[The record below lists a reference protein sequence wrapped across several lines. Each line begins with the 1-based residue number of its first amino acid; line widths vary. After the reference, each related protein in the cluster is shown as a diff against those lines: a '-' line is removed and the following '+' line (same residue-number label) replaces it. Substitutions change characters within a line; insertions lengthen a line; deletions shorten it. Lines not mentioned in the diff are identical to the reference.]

1 MLVIGVAI
9 IMENYLNKKN
19 KTLLLSIIS
28 GECGSNDEKLFKEEE
43 SIRMINVLYWTN
55 KMNEWFILCQL
66 LFPPLMDI
74 YI

>member
-1 MLVIGVAI
+1 MIGVAI

-43 SIRMINVLYWTN
+43 SIRMINVLY
-55 KMNEWFILCQL
+55 
-66 LFPPLMDI
+66 
-74 YI
+74 